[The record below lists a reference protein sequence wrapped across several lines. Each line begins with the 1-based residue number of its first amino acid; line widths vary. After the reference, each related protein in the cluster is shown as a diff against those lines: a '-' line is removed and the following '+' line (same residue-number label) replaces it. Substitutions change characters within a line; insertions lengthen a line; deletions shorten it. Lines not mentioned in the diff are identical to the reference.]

1 MEPTVTQNP
10 LPDDHAMTDTP
21 TPHTPRD
28 EIGVLEAARDWLDR
42 DGVVAIATVVDT
54 WGSAPVPTGGQ
65 MAVAKDGRFKG
76 SVSGGCIEG
85 DVIAEAE
92 EILGTGVP
100 KLLEFGVADETA
112 WRAGLPCGG
121 KVKVYVERVTA
132 DTEGKALVAR
142 AVDAQ
147 RLRRGL
153 VIETRLADGKKSIF
167 ARGDSDVPDDV
178 ARRFATARSSIE
190 AKPDGDVFVHA
201 LVPPARIVVVG
212 ASHIGQVLAEIARLA
227 GYEIQVVDPRSAF
240 AAPDRFPG
248 ITLHAEWPQDVLPK
262 IGLDPYTA
270 VVALAHVGHID
281 DEALKLALVSDCLY
295 VGALGS
301 KRNHAKRVERLKEA
315 GLTDAQIARIRA
327 PIGTDIGAQT
337 PAEIAISVMA
347 DIVKA
352 VRGPKQVA

>member
-1 MEPTVTQNP
+1 M
-10 LPDDHAMTDTP
+10 ADTP
-21 TPHTPRD
+21 NAPTKPHTPRD
-28 EIGVLEAARDWLDR
+28 EIGVLESARDWLDR
-42 DGVVAIATVVDT
+42 DGSVAIATVVDT

-65 MAVAKDGRFKG
+65 MAVALDGRFKG

-92 EILGTGVP
+92 EILASGKP

-121 KVKVYVERVTA
+121 KVKVYVERVEA
-132 DTEGKALVAR
+132 KGGGKALIDR
-142 AVDAQ
+142 AVEAQ
-147 RLRRGL
+147 QQRHGL
-153 VIETRLADGKKSIF
+153 VIETRLKDGAKAVF
-167 ARGDSDVPDDV
+167 AREDANVPDDI
-178 ARRFATARSSIE
+178 AARFASAKSGLKETA
-190 AKPDGDVFVHA
+190 DGDVFLHA
-201 LVPPARIVVVG
+201 LVPPARIIVVG

-248 ITLHAEWPQDVLPK
+248 ITLHAEWPQDILPK

-281 DEALKLALVSDCLY
+281 DEALKLALKSDCLY

-301 KRNHAKRVERLKEA
+301 QRNHAKRRERLLEA
-315 GLTDAQIARIRA
+315 GLTEAELAKIRA
-327 PIGTDIGAQT
+327 PIGIDIGAQT
-337 PAEIAISVMA
+337 PAEIAVSIMA
-347 DIVKA
+347 EIVRA
-352 VRGPKQVA
+352 VRGPKRKA

>member
-1 MEPTVTQNP
+1 MSE
-10 LPDDHAMTDTP
+10 TP
-21 TPHTPRD
+21 TPHTARD
-28 EIGVLEAARDWLDR
+28 EIGVLEAARDWLDK

-65 MAVAKDGRFKG
+65 MAVAVDGRFKG

-85 DVIAEAE
+85 DVIAEADD
-92 EILGTGVP
+92 ILASGKP

-121 KVKVYVERVTA
+121 KVKVYVERVKA
-132 DTEGKALVAR
+132 EGGGRELIER
-142 AVDAQ
+142 AVEAQ
-147 RLRRGL
+147 QARRGL
-153 VIETRLADGKKSIF
+153 VIETRLKDGTKAVF
-167 ARGDSDVPDDV
+167 TRDDGDVPDDV
-178 ARRFATARSSIE
+178 ALRFSTAKSGLKE
-190 AKPDGDVFVHA
+190 TPEGDVFLHA

-227 GYEIQVVDPRSAF
+227 GYEVQVVDPRTAF
-240 AAPDRFPG
+240 ASADRFPG

-281 DEALKLALVSDCLY
+281 DEALKLALRSDCLY

-301 KRNHAKRVERLKEA
+301 SRNHAKRRERLLAA
-315 GLTDAQIARIRA
+315 GITEEEIGHIRA
-327 PIGTDIGAQT
+327 PIGIDIGAQT
-337 PAEIAISVMA
+337 PAEIAVSVMA
-347 DIVKA
+347 EIIRA
-352 VRGPKQVA
+352 VRGPKRRKT